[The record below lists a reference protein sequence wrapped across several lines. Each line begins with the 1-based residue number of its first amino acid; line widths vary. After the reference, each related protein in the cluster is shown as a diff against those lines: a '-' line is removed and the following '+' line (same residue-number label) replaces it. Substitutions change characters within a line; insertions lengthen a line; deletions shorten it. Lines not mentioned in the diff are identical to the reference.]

1 MSHSSR
7 FGVSTA
13 RRLRGFSF
21 LEVLLVLG
29 IIGLMIVCIIGFF
42 LSLHKEPLH
51 PPAAKP
57 AAASP
62 APKATPAEAQP
73 AP

>member
-29 IIGLMIVCIIGFF
+29 IIGLFIVCILGFF
-42 LSLHKEPLH
+42 LSLHQEPLH
-51 PPAAKP
+51 PPPLRTRAR
-57 AAASP
+57 S
-62 APKATPAEAQP
+62 TL
-73 AP
+73 